1 MKTAALLLLIAAPAL
16 AAPLPAA
23 VHAPAAGMQVT
34 QAAAATR
41 SYRNAEIGYRVA
53 FPGDWTVTPGD
64 GTDNNVRL
72 TLSPPN
78 STAVCTV
85 AVADQERFRGL
96 SQAQLDWSI
105 ANHPW
110 FQEDWTDSLGT
121 RFTNVNVR
129 TPATIKIGPRP
140 ARYALA
146 YATDAKGAP
155 TQLLMFHAITP
166 GRTWH
171 FTCGASGA
179 DAAAATAAFNARR
192 NEFMRVMSTFAWDN

>member
-1 MKTAALLLLIAAPAL
+1 MKTAAALLLLLAAPAL

-23 VHAPAAGMQVT
+23 MHAPAAGVQVA
-34 QAAAATR
+34 QAAATR
-41 SYRNAEIGYRVA
+41 TYRNAEMGYRLA
-53 FPGDWTVTPGD
+53 FPGDWTATPGD

-72 TLSPPN
+72 TLTPA
-78 STAVCTV
+78 TTGAVCTV
-85 AVADQERFRGL
+85 AIADSERFRGL

-110 FQEDWTDSLGT
+110 FLEDWTDSLGT
-121 RFTNVNVR
+121 RFTNVTIK

-140 ARYALA
+140 ARYAMA
-146 YATDAKGAP
+146 DATDAKGAP